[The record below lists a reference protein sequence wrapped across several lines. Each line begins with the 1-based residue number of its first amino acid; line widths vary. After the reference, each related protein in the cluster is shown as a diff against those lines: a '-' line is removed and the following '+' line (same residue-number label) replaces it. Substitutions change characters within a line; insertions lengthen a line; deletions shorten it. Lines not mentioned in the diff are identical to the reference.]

1 MKDRLVRKQLGI
13 ETKYDFAGVRWT
25 KEPSPTIYEQLE
37 AIKEYLGIR
46 IIKKPTSIEV
56 LKIEKEE

>member
-1 MKDRLVRKQLGI
+1 MKDKLARKQLGI
-13 ETKYDFAGVRWT
+13 RKEYFRGVYWM

-46 IIKKPTSIEV
+46 IIKKPASIEV
-56 LKIEKEE
+56 IKIEKEE